1 MVAVRI
7 PVAVGILL
15 RGDVVDD
22 KISGVIP
29 VQTSDDVQKCGFTG
43 TGRPQDSNKLIVPEI
58 QGHTVQSFL
67 MQLTGNIFF
76 SNILNLKHLAPLLVY
91 NQSILP
97 CFDIKFSLLFLK
109 YMI

>member
-1 MVAVRI
+1 MNLIAETDVFQSAGRALFALGCGNAADGQRQFYIGENALVGDQIITLENKTDGMVAVRI

-58 QGHTVQSFL
+58 
-67 MQLTGNIFF
+67 
-76 SNILNLKHLAPLLVY
+76 
-91 NQSILP
+91 
-97 CFDIKFSLLFLK
+97 
-109 YMI
+109 